1 MGERADAL
9 ASHIRRQRDELGD
22 NIRELNSKMKE
33 AVDWRHRVRENPV
46 GAMIAAAV
54 AGFLFHALIRR

>member
-9 ASHIRRQRDELGD
+9 ASHIRQQREQLGD
-22 NIRELNSKMKE
+22 NIRELNFRMKE
-33 AVDWRHRVRENPV
+33 AVDWRYRVRENPI

-54 AGFLFHALIRR
+54 VGFLFHALVRR

>member
-9 ASHIRRQRDELGD
+9 ASHIRQQREELGD
-22 NIRELNSKMKE
+22 NIRELNFRMKE
-33 AVDWRHRVRENPV
+33 AVDWRYRVRENPI

-54 AGFLFHALIRR
+54 VGFLFHALVRR

>member
-9 ASHIRRQRDELGD
+9 ASHIRQQRQELGE
-22 NIRELNSKMKE
+22 NIRELNFRMKE
-33 AVDWRHRVRENPV
+33 AVDWRYRVRENPI

-54 AGFLFHALIRR
+54 VGFLFHALVRR

>member
-9 ASHIRRQRDELGD
+9 ASHIRQQRQELGE
-22 NIRELNSKMKE
+22 NIRELNFRMKE
-33 AVDWRHRVRENPV
+33 AVDWRYRVRENPI

-54 AGFLFHALIRR
+54 AGFLFHALVRR

>member
-9 ASHIRRQRDELGD
+9 TSHIRQQREELGD
-22 NIRELNSKMKE
+22 NIRELNFRVKE
-33 AVDWRHRVRENPV
+33 AVDWRYRVRENPL

>member
-9 ASHIRRQRDELGD
+9 TSHIRQQREELGD
-22 NIRELNSKMKE
+22 NIRELNFRVKE
-33 AVDWRHRVRENPV
+33 AVDWRYRVRENPL
-46 GAMIAAAV
+46 GAMIVAAV

>member
-9 ASHIRRQRDELGD
+9 ATHIRAQREELGCD
-22 NIRELNSKMKE
+22 IRELNYKVKE

-46 GAMIAAAV
+46 GAVIVAAIG
-54 AGFLFHALIRR
+54 GFLFHTLIRR